1 MCQRWQ
7 ELRIER
13 GKVVMIKIAQVAPV
27 LAPLMPQLE
36 HVALGC
42 IEGVD
47 GEADE
52 RRERLE
58 ERERGVAVRPGGPIS
73 QSKRI
78 NPVLRRSSGSM
89 LG

>member
-36 HVALGC
+36 HFAYS
-42 IEGVD
+42 
-47 GEADE
+47 
-52 RRERLE
+52 
-58 ERERGVAVRPGGPIS
+58 ERGQLSPTSSRCC
-73 QSKRI
+73 
-78 NPVLRRSSGSM
+78 VLERD
-89 LG
+89 